1 MKNFDEFKKDVE
13 REIMI
18 KIIIGLRYGKISQKK
33 AEVLAQEYTRLMQ
46 LTSADELFSQMAH
59 IITQYTEML
68 EVYLKVASEYFSQKK
83 EYVLSEA
90 RKYLQTAQY
99 DKALAVLQGKE
110 TY

>member
-1 MKNFDEFKKDVE
+1 MKNFEEFKKDVE

-18 KIIIGLRYGKISQKK
+18 KIIMGLRYGKISQKK

-46 LTSADELFSQMAH
+46 FKNTDELFSQMAN
-59 IITQYTEML
+59 IVEKYSEML

-83 EYVLSEA
+83 EYVLSET
-90 RKYLQTAQY
+90 RRYLQTAQY